1 MPGAVVLEQ
10 IAARREA
17 VAAGQRA
24 PADEQIDVAIAVE
37 VARHDAGAAFREPG
51 QGARIAVEIAF
62 PVVPIEPVL

>member
-10 IAARREA
+10 IAARSQA

-37 VARHDAGAAFREPG
+37 VARHNAGAAFGEPG
-51 QGARIAVEIAF
+51 QRLAIAAEISFSIVA
-62 PVVPIEPVL
+62 IEPVL